1 MSSLKDRI
9 MESGAVERVMT
20 QTERIPQGPEDGLG
34 NVVQHAIA
42 GMRRQSQWRR
52 ASLDEQRAMAYES
65 IAAQAS
71 RAAMQAAAELEAAR
85 AEVKAEKNRK
95 KRHEPDLF
103 EQIER
108 EANEEYDDAEA
119 LLDTL
124 GNADQETIEELVA
137 DADAGRLRLSPAQ
150 REELDELLG
159 WAREDEAEA
168 QAILSEADRANEEWY
183 ASVAADEGVDYT
195 EDEADEDDSEGESW
209 A

>member
-1 MSSLKDRI
+1 MSSLQDRI
-9 MESGAVERVMT
+9 TASGAVERLMGVAEEGT
-20 QTERIPQGPEDGLG
+20 PQGPADGLDT
-34 NVVQHAIA
+34 VVQRAIA
-42 GMRRQSQWRR
+42 GMRRDSRWRR
-52 ASLDEQRAMAYES
+52 DSLDEQRAMAYES
-65 IAAQAS
+65 IAAQAA
-71 RAAMQAAAELEAAR
+71 RAAAEAAAEVEAAR
-85 AEVKAEKNRK
+85 AEVKKARKAK
-95 KRHEPDLF
+95 KRRAPDLF
-103 EQIER
+103 EEMER
-108 EANEEYDDAEA
+108 QANEEYDDAEA

-168 QAILSEADRANEEWY
+168 QGILSEADRANEEWY

-195 EDEADEDDSEGESW
+195 EDEADEGESW